1 MNDMLLLLLLKL
13 LLSLR
18 GLLRL
23 LIDLLHVIVIVIA
36 TIDDGVFAESEFVA
50 RMQLLVAHKALEAAQ
65 MVDEMT
71 RSHYELVRRYA
82 LCTAV
87 TLSWKPLEIVLL
99 AIDESIFSETRLLRV
114 KCRFA
119 LATPKTLNMPRFV
132 HDQEIESILNEAVTA
147 VTTFRRCC
155 WISTTIGSTRIQC
168 CRCWCYTVITISDE
182 MRRRLTTWRR
192 CGCCCCCC

>member
-36 TIDDGVFAESEFVA
+36 TIDDGVFAESEFVT

-71 RSHYELVRRYA
+71 RAHYELVRRYA
-82 LCTAV
+82 LCAAV
-87 TLSWKPLEIVLL
+87 TLSWKPP
-99 AIDESIFSETRLLRV
+99 F
-114 KCRFA
+114 C
-119 LATPKTLNMPRFV
+119 
-132 HDQEIESILNEAVTA
+132 
-147 VTTFRRCC
+147 
-155 WISTTIGSTRIQC
+155 
-168 CRCWCYTVITISDE
+168 
-182 MRRRLTTWRR
+182 
-192 CGCCCCCC
+192 

>member
-1 MNDMLLLLLLKL
+1 MSTHGVVDDAVGSTTRNRLGLKINHKLILKLKLILKNESITFKVRFKLVLKVHIMNDMLLLL

-87 TLSWKPLEIVLL
+87 TLSWKPP
-99 AIDESIFSETRLLRV
+99 F
-114 KCRFA
+114 CY
-119 LATPKTLNMPRFV
+119 
-132 HDQEIESILNEAVTA
+132 
-147 VTTFRRCC
+147 
-155 WISTTIGSTRIQC
+155 IQ
-168 CRCWCYTVITISDE
+168 I
-182 MRRRLTTWRR
+182 
-192 CGCCCCCC
+192 